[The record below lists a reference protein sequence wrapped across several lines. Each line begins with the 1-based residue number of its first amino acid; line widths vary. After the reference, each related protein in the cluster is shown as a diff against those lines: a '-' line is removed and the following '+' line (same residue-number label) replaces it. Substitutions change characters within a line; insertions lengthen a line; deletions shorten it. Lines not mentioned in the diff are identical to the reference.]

1 MNQLKKPAVRIAAAA
16 ILLLLFPNLL
26 PNTYAVRI
34 VNMIG
39 IYIILSTGMNILVG
53 YTGQLSMGQ
62 AAFYGIGAYATA
74 LLNTRLGLPFLITF
88 PLSILITA
96 VFGLILAIPAL
107 KLKGGYLALL
117 TIGFGEV
124 IRLLLVNWVD
134 LTKGPSGVTGIDTIS
149 LFGFQVNSSVQWYYI
164 ILAVV
169 VVGLIYQ
176 KIVMESR
183 SGRAFIAIREDDKAA
198 ELTGIDITKY
208 KIIAFVTSAVYCS
221 IAGVIYAQMTGY
233 VSPDTFTSN
242 DSNIILW
249 TVIIGGMGTQFGP
262 VAGGIIMV
270 ILPELLRSLGT
281 MRMVIFG
288 VLLMIVIIFYPSG
301 LTPFLKQIWLR
312 IRADYRRRK
321 TPTET

>member
-1 MNQLKKPAVRIAAAA
+1 MKKLNSLTARLLLAAAV
-16 ILLLLFPNLL
+16 LLVFPNLL
-26 PNTYAVRI
+26 PNTYTVRI

-62 AAFYGIGAYATA
+62 AAFYGIGAYVTA
-74 LLNTRLGLPFLITF
+74 LLNTRLGLPFLVTF
-88 PLSILITA
+88 PCSIVITA
-96 VFGLILAIPAL
+96 IFGLILAIPAL

-124 IRLLLVNWVD
+124 IRLILVNWVD
-134 LTKGPSGVTGIDTIS
+134 LTKGPSGITGIQTIS
-149 LFGFQVNSSVQWYYI
+149 LFGYEINSSVQWYYV
-164 ILAVV
+164 ILLLVV
-169 VVGLIYQ
+169 IGLAYQ
-176 KIVMESR
+176 KMVMASR

-198 ELTGIDITKY
+198 ELAGINITRY

-221 IAGVIYAQMTGY
+221 VAGVIYAQMTGY

-262 VAGGIIMV
+262 VVGGTIMV
-270 ILPELLRSLGT
+270 ILPELLRSMGS

-301 LTPFLKQIWLR
+301 MTPFLNKVWIG
-312 IRADYRRRK
+312 IKDRRK
-321 TPTET
+321 QKKGEEGV